1 MSKEIKEMIEL
12 EERIER
18 PSILQRNERNEKI
31 ERNKGFRGP
40 PLLKEMNYD
49 IPGLNEMNEMVCPMK

>member
-1 MSKEIKEMIEL
+1 MSKEMKELKEL
-12 EERIER
+12 RGS
-18 PSILQRNERNEKI
+18 SILQRNERNEKI

-49 IPGLNEMNEMVCPMK
+49 IPGLIEMNEMVCPMK